1 MHLAL
6 RRALDDRTVTPADPG
21 GLSRIAADADVPS
34 CLVTSLYYRTG
45 PAGIGAHRPWEG
57 L

>member
-6 RRALDDRTVTPADPG
+6 RRALDDRAVTPADLG
-21 GLSRIAADADVPS
+21 GWSRIAADADVPN
-34 CLVTSLYYRTG
+34 CLVTSLCHRRG

>member
-6 RRALDDRTVTPADPG
+6 RRTLDDRTVTPADPG

-34 CLVTSLYYRTG
+34 CLVTSLYYRRG